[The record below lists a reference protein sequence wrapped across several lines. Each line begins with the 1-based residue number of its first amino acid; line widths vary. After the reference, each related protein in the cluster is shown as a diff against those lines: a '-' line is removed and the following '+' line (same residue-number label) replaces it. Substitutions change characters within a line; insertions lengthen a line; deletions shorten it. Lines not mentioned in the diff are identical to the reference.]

1 MSRAL
6 YPSLSAELRDATG
19 IDVGYDRSGVL
30 AAALDDAGEREL
42 VERRAWQQ
50 RRSLNVGW
58 LSGDEVRA
66 REPAL
71 GPAIRAA
78 LEFPD
83 DAQVNARELARA
95 FSQAAAAAGARF
107 LTGRYVRRVVIERGE
122 ATGLELDGETLPAG
136 TVVVAAGSWSGLV
149 EGGGVPSTVVRPARG
164 QLVSIETRPPLFRHV
179 VSVRGGYLVP
189 RRDGTVLAGST
200 VEMAGFRKQVTVGGL
215 AGILTLA
222 RTLVPALADAP
233 VTGDLVELPPL
244 HGGSPAGAGRDA
256 GARPRARDR
265 PLPQRHPAGADH
277 RRGDRRAGRDR
288 AFGDRSRAVL
298 GHALRA
304 VAGPL
309 SLTLSPLRG
318 ARGPSESRTL
328 SRLRE
333 RAGVRA
339 SRLRSLPTS
348 LSATSAVVTVP
359 APKRS
364 AMASRARFSACAVV
378 GGGANRP
385 SCGAS
390 AATRFWADTPVRRVG
405 RAGSRASSAAASGTA
420 PGRRRSPRPAS
431 RAG

>member
-1 MSRAL
+1 MEAEGPGPLLDLGLASRAL
-6 YPSLSAELRDATG
+6 YPSLAAELREATG

-30 AAALDDAGEREL
+30 AAALDDAGEGEL
-42 VERRAWQQ
+42 AERRAWQQ

-78 LEFPD
+78 LVFPD
-83 DAQVNARELARA
+83 DGQVNARELARA

-107 LTGRYVRRVVIERGE
+107 LTGRYVRRVVVERGV

-222 RTLVPALADAP
+222 RTLVPGAVRGARD
-233 VTGDLVELPPL
+233 GDLVELPPL
-244 HGGSPAGAGRDA
+244 HRGPPAGPGRDA
-256 GARPRARDR
+256 GARPGARDR
-265 PLPQRHPAGADH
+265 PLPQRHPAGAGD
-277 RRGDRRAGRDR
+277 RRGDRRAGGDG
-288 AFGDRSRAVL
+288 AVGDRSRAVL
-298 GHALRA
+298 GGALRA
-304 VAGPL
+304 EAGPL

-318 ARGPSESRTL
+318 ARGSSEPGL
-328 SRLRE
+328 PLPL
-333 RAGVRA
+333 AGEGRGEGKP
-339 SRLRSLPTS
+339 LEI
-348 LSATSAVVTVP
+348 
-359 APKRS
+359 
-364 AMASRARFSACAVV
+364 
-378 GGGANRP
+378 
-385 SCGAS
+385 
-390 AATRFWADTPVRRVG
+390 TPDRRC
-405 RAGSRASSAAASGTA
+405 RR
-420 PGRRRSPRPAS
+420 RRRS
-431 RAG
+431 